1 MLKPDLE
8 AATAAAASVSPESSA
23 KLAQNSAGLSNGLL
37 HQLRVQPDLFLLDF
51 GLTAAIPEEDKPK
64 LVVAVVHM
72 ANKDWAAVTE
82 DFVALR
88 FLPDDIDRLSVTPL
102 LQRVLSPYVLN
113 GGGAKGYLKEG
124 VFSASFQN
132 LMRDLSA
139 AAVKIPF
146 SKSVRGRMRA
156 CEGRLFHGDS
166 MTNKLQSPL
175 FSSAIATQAFH
186 RTGLL
191 LAGRLLFSKA
201 SR

>member
-8 AATAAAASVSPESSA
+8 AATAAAASVSPEASA
-23 KLAQNSAGLSNGLL
+23 KLAQNSTGLSSGLL
-37 HQLRVQPDLFLLDF
+37 HQSRVQPDLFLLDF

-124 VFSASFQN
+124 VFSPSFQN

-146 SKSVRGRMRA
+146 SKSVRGRCVRMRVTY
-156 CEGRLFHGDS
+156 F
-166 MTNKLQSPL
+166 
-175 FSSAIATQAFH
+175 
-186 RTGLL
+186 
-191 LAGRLLFSKA
+191 AGIP
-201 SR
+201 